1 MMHRDMFMIIDDNVK
16 YLSSDIMDHRDWYRS
31 LGLNESA
38 FDDVVRG
45 YLLDGKLIF
54 FKGSNFNYDGNVI
67 DAARKYGITMKND
80 YNNQDLK
87 ICCGITI
94 NPNDGK
100 YEPIMYISDDELIRE
115 EVNLDNVENSDNS
128 SNENNQ
134 YISRNYYGHVEN
146 APILELKNDYD
157 SDEYIKWAV
166 YVTLAVII
174 LNVIIKIV
182 LFIQNDT
189 LHFSSFGDVLF
200 VLIQFGLLI
209 FTLLRYLKK
218 DSIARYLALASCFF
232 LIITFDIFDIIIGI
246 LYFVFTIDLSYF
258 TKGYGFIK
266 KLINRK
272 KER

>member
-1 MMHRDMFMIIDDNVK
+1 MMHRDMFMIIDGKVK

-54 FKGSNFNYDGNVI
+54 FKGSNFNYDGKVI

-134 YISRNYYGHVEN
+134 CISRNYYGHVEN

-218 DSIARYLALASCFF
+218 DSTAKYLALASCFF

-266 KLINRK
+266 KIINRK